1 MRAKYERDAML
12 ACMPGADIPIRWSDG
27 ADDLGGALAVRVR
40 VFCGEQGVPLDEEP
54 DALDEV
60 ALHLVALSPCEDP
73 QGSSVVATLRLL
85 LDEEVARIGRVAVL
99 AAWRGRG
106 IASRMLALAV
116 ARARE
121 EGHRRVRLAA
131 QIRAKALY
139 EHAGFSVESE
149 PFQEAGIAHVW
160 MGRPLAAPPGERG

>member
-1 MRAKYERDAML
+1 ML
-12 ACMPGADIPIRWSDG
+12 ACMPGADIPIRWSEG
-27 ADDLGGALAVRVR
+27 AEDLSGALAVRVR

-54 DALDEV
+54 DALDAV
-60 ALHLVALSPCEDP
+60 ALHLVALGRGD
-73 QGSSVVATLRLL
+73 GSDGASVVATLRLL

-99 AAWRGRG
+99 AHWRGRG
-106 IASRMLALAV
+106 VASRMLALAV

-121 EGHRRVRLAA
+121 EGRRRVRLAA

-149 PFQEAGIAHVW
+149 PFEEAGIAHVW
-160 MGRPLAAPPGERG
+160 MGRLLAGPDGDGDGERDGE

>member
-1 MRAKYERDAML
+1 ML
-12 ACMPGADIPIRWSDG
+12 AWMPGADIPIRWSDG
-27 ADDLGGALAVRVR
+27 ADDLSGALAVRVR

-54 DALDEV
+54 DALDEI
-60 ALHLVALSPCEDP
+60 ALHLVALDP
-73 QGSSVVATLRLL
+73 GDGGDRSGVVATLRLL

-99 AAWRGRG
+99 AGWRKRG
-106 IASRMLALAV
+106 IASRMLALA
-116 ARARE
+116 ASRARE

-131 QIRAKALY
+131 QIRAKGLY

-160 MGRPLAAPPGERG
+160 MGRRLADAPGGRA

>member
-1 MRAKYERDAML
+1 ML
-12 ACMPGADIPIRWSDG
+12 AGMPGADIPIRWSEG
-27 ADDLGGALAVRVR
+27 AADLTGALAVRVR

-54 DALDEV
+54 DALDEL
-60 ALHLVALSPCEDP
+60 ALHLVALGPGDGGD
-73 QGSSVVATLRLL
+73 GSSVIATLRLL
-85 LDEEVARIGRVAVL
+85 LGEEVARIGRVAVL
-99 AAWRGRG
+99 ADWRGRG

-116 ARARE
+116 ARARQ

-149 PFQEAGIAHVW
+149 PFAEAGIEHVW
-160 MGRPLAAPPGERG
+160 MGRRLAGAAGDRA